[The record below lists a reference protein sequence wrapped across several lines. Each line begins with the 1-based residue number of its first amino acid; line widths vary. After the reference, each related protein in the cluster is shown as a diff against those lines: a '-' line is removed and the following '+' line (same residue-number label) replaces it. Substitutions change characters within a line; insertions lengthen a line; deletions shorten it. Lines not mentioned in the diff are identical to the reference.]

1 MSQQDNQERTSRTH
15 RSLAIEILADRKT
28 RPVAI
33 WAVAMIF
40 IGTALFH
47 WLEGWSLIDS
57 FYFSVV
63 SLTTVGYG
71 DFAPTQPLTKILSVV
86 YIISGIGMLFSLIDV
101 IADKRLA
108 RRMATNSPE

>member
-1 MSQQDNQERTSRTH
+1 MSQQQDQEKSSKAH
-15 RSLAIEILADRKT
+15 RSLLVDIMADRKT
-28 RPVAI
+28 RPVFA

-40 IGTALFH
+40 IGTFVFH
-47 WLEGWSLIDS
+47 WLEGWSWIDS
-57 FYFSVV
+57 FYFSVI

-71 DFAPTQPLTKILSVV
+71 DFVPTEPLTKILSVV

-108 RRMATNSPE
+108 RRINS

>member
-1 MSQQDNQERTSRTH
+1 MSQPEEQEKSSRVH
-15 RSLAIEILADRKT
+15 RALVIEILVDRKT

-33 WAVAMIF
+33 WALAMIV
-40 IGTALFH
+40 IGTLAFH
-47 WLEGWSLIDS
+47 WLEGWSWVDS

-71 DFAPTQPLTKILSVV
+71 DFVPTDPLTKILSVI

-108 RRMATNSPE
+108 RRIES

>member
-1 MSQQDNQERTSRTH
+1 MSQEDKGNVRSRISRLLVFDILIDP
-15 RSLAIEILADRKT
+15 RSRPIAVWAI
-28 RPVAI
+28 
-33 WAVAMIF
+33 AMVF
-40 IGTALFH
+40 IGTIVFH
-47 WLEGWSLIDS
+47 WLEGWDYVDS

-71 DFAPTQPLTKILSVV
+71 DFVPTAPLTKILSVF

-108 RRMATNSPE
+108 RRTRSEIS